1 MTSEYEDY
9 EDDKLYKDGEEDKGK
24 PRRMKINRDGKRFK
38 SKPQRGGSKK
48 REWLDS

>member
-1 MTSEYEDY
+1 MAEYDEY
-9 EDDKLYKDGEEDKGK
+9 EDDKLYANEEDDKGK

-38 SKPQRGGSKK
+38 NKPQRGGSKK